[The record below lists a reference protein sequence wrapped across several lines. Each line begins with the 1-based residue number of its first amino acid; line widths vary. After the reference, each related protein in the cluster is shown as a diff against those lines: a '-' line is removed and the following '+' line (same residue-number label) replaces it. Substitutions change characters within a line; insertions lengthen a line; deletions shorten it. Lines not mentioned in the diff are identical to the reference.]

1 LTKGREPVYQPL
13 PDKQLRP
20 FKAPRKSPG
29 GLDANTVAHLVTAVA
44 DLSLILDREGVI
56 RDVAVEDEELLS
68 FGCESWIGRAWA
80 DVVSADSR
88 PKVAEMLQGTA
99 SDAPPHWRQI
109 NHPGAQGKDLLIRYS
124 AIRLGEEGRIMAV
137 GRDMRQVS
145 LIQQRLLG
153 TQAQLERDYSR
164 LRESETRY
172 QTLFQLSTE
181 AIIVLDA
188 GTMKITEAN
197 PAGTRL
203 MANGSTQLVGRSLL
217 DLLDPKSM
225 SDAQTLLGEARATP
239 RAKDIVVR
247 LAGNGLHVSLS
258 ASLFRHDKGAYFLV
272 RLGSPGVNGFVS
284 ADQLGVTS
292 PLLEVISALPDGFV
306 IIGETRKILMANAA
320 FLELAQLAGADQA
333 RGERIDRWLGR
344 VEVDLDVLV
353 ANLREYGSA
362 KRFPTVLRGEF
373 GAREEVEVSGA
384 AVLGGDPPCYGLTI
398 RRTPAPTG
406 QVSAYAP
413 AAPRS
418 FEQLKELVGRV
429 PMRELVRET
438 TDIIEQMC
446 IEAALELTG
455 DNRASAAEMLGLSR
469 QSLYVKLRRHGL
481 GELDEPGAV

>member
-1 LTKGREPVYQPL
+1 
-13 PDKQLRP
+13 
-20 FKAPRKSPG
+20 
-29 GLDANTVAHLVTAVA
+29 
-44 DLSLILDREGVI
+44 
-56 RDVAVEDEELLS
+56 
-68 FGCESWIGRAWA
+68 
-80 DVVSADSR
+80 
-88 PKVAEMLQGTA
+88 
-99 SDAPPHWRQI
+99 
-109 NHPGAQGKDLLIRYS
+109 
-124 AIRLGEEGRIMAV
+124 
-137 GRDMRQVS
+137 
-145 LIQQRLLG
+145 
-153 TQAQLERDYSR
+153 
-164 LRESETRY
+164 
-172 QTLFQLSTE
+172 
-181 AIIVLDA
+181 
-188 GTMKITEAN
+188 
-197 PAGTRL
+197 
-203 MANGSTQLVGRSLL
+203 
-217 DLLDPKSM
+217 M

-258 ASLFRHDKGAYFLV
+258 ASMFRHDKGAYFLV
-272 RLGSPGVNGFVS
+272 RLGPPGVNGVVS

-373 GAREEVEVSGA
+373 GAREEVEVSGV